1 MLRSLILFLFA
12 LLILNSQTSRPSASW
27 QEVLR
32 YQQNEL
38 FPITIGKY
46 GFPLV
51 PVSVNG
57 KNLNFVWDTG
67 NMGNPLINPELATRL
82 SLTVSGEDKYYD
94 TSGALLGTHKRFALG
109 QLNLLGKT
117 WTNEPAN
124 EFWQTDLD
132 GTIGPH
138 FVLSGRFTLDY
149 RNRVIAVSD
158 SPLPKEK
165 VSGDVL
171 PMFASSRYPQMIVV
185 EGTVNGRKALIQID
199 TGKSRTCVDTLLIT
213 SLSLPPAKNGYEIRE
228 IKIGSY
234 SFPVSSAK
242 EVNFKDI
249 GEGLP
254 QPILLG
260 IGSDIVSQLVLSVDY
275 SQHIVLISK

>member
-1 MLRSLILFLFA
+1 MLRSLVLSLFVLAILSFQMGR
-12 LLILNSQTSRPSASW
+12 SSASW

-32 YQQNEL
+32 YQQKEL
-38 FPITIGKY
+38 FPIRIGKY

-57 KNLNFVWDTG
+57 NALNFVWDTG
-67 NMGNPLINPELATRL
+67 NTGNPLINPELAKRL

-94 TSGALLGTHKRFALG
+94 TSGALLGTHQRFALG

-117 WTNEPAN
+117 WTNQQAN

-149 RNRVIAVSD
+149 HNRVIAVSD
-158 SPLPKEK
+158 SPLPKLK

-171 PMFASSRYPQMIVV
+171 PMFPASRYPQMIVI

-199 TGKSRTCVDTLLIT
+199 TGKSRTCVDTLLVT
-213 SLSLPPAKNGYEIRE
+213 ALGLPPANNGYEIRE
-228 IKIGSY
+228 VKIGRY
-234 SFPVSSAK
+234 SFSVSSAK
-242 EVNFKDI
+242 EINFNDI
-249 GEGLP
+249 SEGLP
-254 QPILLG
+254 QPIMLG

-275 SQHIVLISK
+275 SQHIVLIGK